1 MTDDRLREID
11 YKKIVGAVLLD
22 LSVAFHIIDRSLLM
36 EQRMCY
42 GFTPPAILW
51 IKSCLT
57 EHRGCSLMEASPT

>member
-36 EQRMCY
+36 EQRVLCVMALHPLLYC
-42 GFTPPAILW
+42 G
-51 IKSCLT
+51 
-57 EHRGCSLMEASPT
+57 